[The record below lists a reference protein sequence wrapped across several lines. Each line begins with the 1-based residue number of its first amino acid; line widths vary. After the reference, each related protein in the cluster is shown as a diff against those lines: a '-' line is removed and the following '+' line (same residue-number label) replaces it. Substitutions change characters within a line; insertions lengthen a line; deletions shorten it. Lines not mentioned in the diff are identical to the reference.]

1 MNISA
6 AQSLV
11 SDVEARNFSTD
22 KRKKMAKSGTALP
35 DGSFP
40 IANEGDV
47 HNAVGLLHHAKN
59 PTAAK
64 AHIRS
69 RAKALGMGDPFG
81 DVKAG
86 GPGSGPRPV
95 GGGNPDVYHM
105 HQYLTSPQGGFK
117 HNMHYGHGSSY
128 TGGKKGDVH
137 VSDAGSW
144 HHTANDR
151 SGRTLGK
158 GTGLDSFNKHF
169 GVK

>member
-6 AQSLV
+6 AGSLV
-11 SDVEARNFSTD
+11 NAKDFST
-22 KRKKMAKSGTALP
+22 KRRKSMAKQGTAKP
-35 DGSFP
+35 DGSYP
-40 IANEGDV
+40 IEDAEDV
-47 HNAVGLLHHAKN
+47 HNAVQDFHRSSDAT
-59 PTAAK
+59 PSDK
-64 AHIRS
+64 AHIRT